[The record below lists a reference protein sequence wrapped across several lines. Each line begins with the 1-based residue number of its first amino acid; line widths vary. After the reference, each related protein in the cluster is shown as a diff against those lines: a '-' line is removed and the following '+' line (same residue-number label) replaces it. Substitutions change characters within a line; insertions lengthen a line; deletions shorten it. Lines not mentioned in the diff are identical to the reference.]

1 MYKQA
6 GAHQAAYELAINYLA
21 PEAVL
26 REDLDFLEDLFTKLD
41 ESLIPEFSVGGQVT
55 YSIPSG
61 TATAGSAGATLL
73 PNNLWIRADVGSYIP
88 YKCEVK
94 DMFSLQ
100 IGGA

>member
-61 TATAGSAGATLL
+61 RLASSDTRFDSSLSTTSALYHKSQ
-73 PNNLWIRADVGSYIP
+73 N
-88 YKCEVK
+88 
-94 DMFSLQ
+94 
-100 IGGA
+100 